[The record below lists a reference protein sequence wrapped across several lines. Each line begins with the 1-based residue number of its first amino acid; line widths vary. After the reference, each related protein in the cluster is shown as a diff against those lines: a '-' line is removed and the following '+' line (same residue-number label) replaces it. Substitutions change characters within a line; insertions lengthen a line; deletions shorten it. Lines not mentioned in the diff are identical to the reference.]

1 MTRIYEN
8 RSFARRM
15 TGSTL
20 VVVAAILFGLWELY
34 AVVRA
39 PQDSGYGSLFAA
51 LFIGGGIY
59 AMWQILR
66 DYGDTVVSLET
77 GTVGAVISVWRP
89 FRSQRIAVPLDRLG
103 NWRFETRSVGNAR
116 VPTALADHRDYP
128 RPLRF
133 ELGPGIAVTDQF
145 RALAPDAIA
154 AFEGGAK
161 TAAPA

>member
-8 RSFARRM
+8 RPFARRM
-15 TGSTL
+15 TGSSL

-34 AVVRA
+34 AAVRA
-39 PQDSGYGSLFAA
+39 AQDSGYGSLFAA

-59 AMWQILR
+59 AMWILR

-77 GTVGAVISVWRP
+77 GTVGALISVWRP
-89 FRSQRIAVPLDRLG
+89 FRSQRIAAPLDRLG
-103 NWRFETRSVGNAR
+103 NWRFEMKEIGRAR
-116 VPTALADHRDYP
+116 IPMLLADHRDYP

-133 ELGPGIAVTDQF
+133 ELGPGIPITQAF

-154 AFEGGAK
+154 SFEGGAK
-161 TAAPA
+161 TAAPT